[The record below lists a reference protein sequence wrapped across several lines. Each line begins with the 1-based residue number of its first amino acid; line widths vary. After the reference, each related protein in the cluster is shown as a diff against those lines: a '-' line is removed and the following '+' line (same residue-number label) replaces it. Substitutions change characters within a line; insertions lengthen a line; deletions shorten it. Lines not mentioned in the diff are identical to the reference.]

1 MLAPFAKKSNFVA
14 LRRCLLQEAAAA
26 AGVYDLTPALS
37 KDRFHKFV
45 DYFTD
50 IFKFLAYPTPT
61 MTLQTTVTR
70 YTRQYSLKSNMD
82 SAADKEERKREVN
95 FLPYAPLSFITGLT

>member
-1 MLAPFAKKSNFVA
+1 MPLAGSS
-14 LRRCLLQEAAAA
+14 RCSR
-26 AGVYDLTPALS
+26 VYDLTPALS

-50 IFKFLAYPTPT
+50 IFKFIAYPTPT

-70 YTRQYSLKSNMD
+70 HTRQYSLKSNMD